1 MEKRLELMGQP
12 EEKPEPVTE
21 SEREQ
26 LLELADRLAQP
37 EISREIRMGL
47 VNQLRLV
54 LKGNISTFQDSP
66 VWLYEL
72 PLLEHP
78 PPV

>member
-1 MEKRLELMGQP
+1 MEKRLELMEQP

-26 LLELADRLAQP
+26 ILELADRLAQP

-54 LKGNISTFQDSP
+54 LKGNVSTFQVSP
-66 VWLYEL
+66 ARLYEL

>member
-1 MEKRLELMGQP
+1 MNQPEKRP
-12 EEKPEPVTE
+12 DVVTDNK
-21 SEREQ
+21 RKQ

-54 LKGNISTFQDSP
+54 LKVSKLICLDNPMNTAQPI
-66 VWLYEL
+66 
-72 PLLEHP
+72 LEHP
-78 PPV
+78 PPVYFCLSSQ

>member
-1 MEKRLELMGQP
+1 MEKRLELMEQP
-12 EEKPEPVTE
+12 EEKPEPVAE

-26 LLELADRLAQP
+26 LLELADKLAQP

-54 LKGNISTFQDSP
+54 LKGNVSPFQVSQAR
-66 VWLYEL
+66 LYEL